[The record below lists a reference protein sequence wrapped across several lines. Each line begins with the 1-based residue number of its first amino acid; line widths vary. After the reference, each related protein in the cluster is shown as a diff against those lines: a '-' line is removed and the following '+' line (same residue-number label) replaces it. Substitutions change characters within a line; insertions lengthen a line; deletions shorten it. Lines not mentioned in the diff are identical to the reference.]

1 MSLRS
6 CSLPSPISTRLPH
19 QVSPPNP
26 NSPGRH
32 SAGALHGHLG
42 SLLPPRG
49 SNLLFAERCHQRL
62 QETVSSSSLSRFR
75 NLSPCCFFSPPFFFF
90 FKFKGL
96 FFYYFFFPSGCV
108 RPVAW
113 RQASYSSLSFSVQI
127 SCLSF
132 IHTTKPRTYLP
143 PSNNPGET

>member
-19 QVSPPNP
+19 QVSPPDP

-75 NLSPCCFFSPPFFFF
+75 NLSPCCFFFFPFFLNLRDFF
-90 FKFKGL
+90 FLL
-96 FFYYFFFPSGCV
+96 FFFSQ
-108 RPVAW
+108 W
-113 RQASYSSLSFSVQI
+113 LRQACCLETGELFQFELFSPDFLSLFHSYHQA
-127 SCLSF
+127 
-132 IHTTKPRTYLP
+132 PNLP
-143 PSNNPGET
+143 PTKQ